1 MLTGTITDEMYVEV
15 HIIFQCFFVFT
26 ETVKIV
32 RISRNLYHAVPSA
45 LTFLELFTEV
55 FVSTVEQ
62 GNQ

>member
-1 MLTGTITDEMYVEV
+1 MYVEV